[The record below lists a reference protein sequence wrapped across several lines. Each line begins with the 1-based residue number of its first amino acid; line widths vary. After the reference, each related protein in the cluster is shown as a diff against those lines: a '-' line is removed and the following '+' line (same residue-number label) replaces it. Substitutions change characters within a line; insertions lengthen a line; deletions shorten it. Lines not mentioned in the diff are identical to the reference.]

1 MGDTEAHFV
10 GFRNDV
16 FLWKGLRFID
26 DAFSGIRNFIKGI
39 VTPACEERTMP
50 GSDLK

>member
-16 FLWKGLRFID
+16 FLWKGFLVID
-26 DAFSGIRNFIKGI
+26 ETFSGGGVIPAKAGI
-39 VTPACEERTMP
+39 
-50 GSDLK
+50 SY